1 MVLEKIN
8 HLLNYI
14 QTNSTFYKKSIPI
27 SCKISALID
36 IKKLPFTTK
45 DDISMHNSD
54 FLCVPK
60 HKVRDFITTSG
71 TVGDPISF
79 YLTQNDLKRLGIN
92 ERNSFK
98 LCNIKKG
105 NKVLKNQINKKADFI
120 LLNYGGIRAPIPK
133 GNITLKNAYK
143 VMPFENELVLVK
155 LSGLKVKELLTY
167 LFKSKNA
174 HPISNISLKLNN
186 TSYQDVIIN
195 NRKFNENKNYYIL
208 TSNYLQQGGDKMN
221 FFKSPILLYNTKY
234 KIRTALIDY
243 FKETDTIKT
252 ELDNR
257 FSYAK

>member
-1 MVLEKIN
+1 MKIKQFLILSFFLFFIACKKNSNAVTNTDWEQLSIDSTIPENEKIIKIITPYKN
-8 HLLNYI
+8 HLDNQLD
-14 QTNSTFYKKSIPI
+14 S
-27 SCKISALID
+27 L
-36 IKKLPFTTK
+36 
-45 DDISMHNSD
+45 
-54 FLCVPK
+54 LCYNPK
-60 HKVRDFITTSG
+60 
-71 TVGDPISF
+71 
-79 YLTQNDLKRLGIN
+79 YLTRTDGPLESSLGNLMADIC
-92 ERNSFK
+92 F
-98 LCNIKKG
+98 KKG

-243 FKETDTIKT
+243 FKETDTLKT

>member
-1 MVLEKIN
+1 MKIKQFLILSFFLFSIACKKNSNAVINTDWEQLSIDSTIPKNEKIIKIITPYKS
-8 HLLNYI
+8 HLNNQLD
-14 QTNSTFYKKSIPI
+14 SI
-27 SCKISALID
+27 
-36 IKKLPFTTK
+36 
-45 DDISMHNSD
+45 
-54 FLCVPK
+54 LCYNPK
-60 HKVRDFITTSG
+60 
-71 TVGDPISF
+71 
-79 YLTQNDLKRLGIN
+79 YLTRTDGPLESSLGNLMADIC
-92 ERNSFK
+92 F
-98 LCNIKKG
+98 KKG

-221 FFKSPILLYNTKY
+221 FFKSPILLYSTKY

>member
-1 MVLEKIN
+1 MKIKQFLILSFFLFFIACKKNSNAVTNTDWEQLSIDSTIPENEKIIKIITPYKN
-8 HLLNYI
+8 HLDNQLD
-14 QTNSTFYKKSIPI
+14 S
-27 SCKISALID
+27 L
-36 IKKLPFTTK
+36 
-45 DDISMHNSD
+45 
-54 FLCVPK
+54 LCYNPK
-60 HKVRDFITTSG
+60 
-71 TVGDPISF
+71 
-79 YLTQNDLKRLGIN
+79 YLTRTDGPLESSLGNLMADIC
-92 ERNSFK
+92 F
-98 LCNIKKG
+98 KKG

-155 LSGLKVKELLTY
+155 LSGFKVKELLTY

-243 FKETDTIKT
+243 FKETDTLKT

>member
-1 MVLEKIN
+1 MKIKQFLILSFFLFSIACKKNSNAVINTDWEQLSIDSTIPKNEKIIKIITPYKS
-8 HLLNYI
+8 HLNNQLD
-14 QTNSTFYKKSIPI
+14 SI
-27 SCKISALID
+27 
-36 IKKLPFTTK
+36 
-45 DDISMHNSD
+45 
-54 FLCVPK
+54 LCYNPK
-60 HKVRDFITTSG
+60 
-71 TVGDPISF
+71 
-79 YLTQNDLKRLGIN
+79 YLTRTDGPLESSLGNLMADIC
-92 ERNSFK
+92 F
-98 LCNIKKG
+98 KKG

-174 HPISNISLKLNN
+174 HPTSNISLKLNN

-243 FKETDTIKT
+243 FKETDTLKT